1 MQPQVY
7 QFTFAMLT
15 LNWKDADATPPPF
28 TLLKPVTQIVLRVIR
43 CIPCFKSYELLKEED
58 NSPANAS
65 PLRLRHMKSS
75 ADTGK
80 EVQQSAHALRLQVD
94 TYMAEHAD
102 EADAL
107 DRWRLRLTK
116 AMSKQDREIVA
127 IAEKTDQLDEKLK
140 TVIALLERQAGVVI
154 AGGEPM
160 PVKAQV
166 STKKSIINQMGDTV
180 HGVGAALTGGKAK
193 LRDSEVS
200 GSYLPTN

>member
-1 MQPQVY
+1 
-7 QFTFAMLT
+7 
-15 LNWKDADATPPPF
+15 
-28 TLLKPVTQIVLRVIR
+28 
-43 CIPCFKSYELLKEED
+43 
-58 NSPANAS
+58 
-65 PLRLRHMKSS
+65 MKSS

-80 EVQQSAHALRLQVD
+80 EVQQSADALRLQVD

-127 IAEKTDQLDEKLK
+127 IAEKTDQLDDKLK